1 MARGGQGG
9 RRRGRECVSESCGG
23 GVGGELV
30 GESGWESATE
40 RAGWGGERGSYIG
53 WQPSCVLERGRS

>member
-1 MARGGQGG
+1 MARGGQWG

-23 GVGGELV
+23 GGELV